1 LPKGEAD
8 VTESMLGLIF
18 LANTL
23 FIVIVQLPLARALEG
38 SKRLGVLAGAA
49 ACWAIG
55 SMVVLGGGLWFH
67 AAMAAVVIGL
77 AGIVYGIGEC
87 LHATVIG
94 PLVADLAPPHMLGRY
109 MGLLTLS
116 FQLGMTVGPAIG
128 GFLLAASPTGLWAG
142 AGSLVG
148 VAGLGALTLSER
160 LPEHARTTP
169 AAPRTPGE
177 PGVTMPA

>member
-1 LPKGEAD
+1 
-8 VTESMLGLIF
+8 MLGLIF

-49 ACWAIG
+49 ACWAVG
-55 SMVVLGGGLWFH
+55 CMLVLGGGLWFQ
-67 AAMAAVVIGL
+67 AAVAAVVIGL
-77 AGIVYGIGEC
+77 AGVVFGIGEC
-87 LHATVIG
+87 VHATVIG

-128 GFLLAASPTGLWAG
+128 GFLLAASATGLWTG
-142 AGSLVG
+142 AAALVAI
-148 VAGLGALTLSER
+148 AGLGALTLSER
-160 LPEHARTTP
+160 LPEHARATP
-169 AAPRTPGE
+169 ASPRTSCE
-177 PGVTMPA
+177 PGVTLPV